1 MNRKHITNDVYPYT
15 CVMEDCTKEDVLYT
29 TKEAWKTHLTEDHR
43 STNYWVCLPCGG
55 DTQLPTE
62 ADFISHT
69 KQEHQETIL
78 EDQIPLL
85 VPISRRSVPA
95 DITACPLCDA
105 WSSKDSGEVDREA
118 LIDHIAEE
126 IHAFSLRALPWPSE
140 DDEVWNAERAG
151 VAVLTVQDWL
161 TRWNLTHPD
170 AKEHLPYNN
179 QPKMLDRFHYFRS
192 HPYFAESGADDTASR
207 RDSND
212 SATSNLRSLK
222 NEGSLTF
229 TDSENGRI
237 TREANNEQ
245 SLIWEDLSD
254 QPRVPQTHKSHSE
267 SINSVAFS
275 PNGKM
280 VVSASDDPMVRL
292 WDSATGALLQ
302 TLKGHSD
309 WVNAVAFSP
318 DGRELASASHDKT
331 IKLWDRF
338 TEAPPMA
345 LEGHLVWV
353 NAVAYSPDSKLVASA
368 SDDMTVR
375 LWDSATGVLL
385 QTLNGH
391 LDRVNAVAFSPDGKL
406 VASASD
412 DMTVRLWNSVTGTP
426 WDAFKS
432 HLGRVNAV
440 AFSPDG
446 KLVASA
452 SDDTTVRLWD
462 LTTEALLQT
471 LKGHSGCVNAVA
483 FSPDGKL
490 VASASGDMIVRLWD
504 SATGISLQMLEDYAS
519 IGSAGRDIKYSKPLA
534 SCLNMTDTSRHF
546 AIRTRQV
553 HRMDI
558 ANRFSSSTIRPF
570 WPQTRRNRPVVS

>member
-15 CVMEDCTKEDVLYT
+15 CVMKDCTKEDVLYT

-126 IHAFSLRALPWPSE
+126 IHAFSLRALPWPPE

-161 TRWNLTHPD
+161 MRWNLTHPD

-179 QPKMLDRFHYFRS
+179 QPKMLDSFHYFRS
-192 HPYFAESGADDTASR
+192 HPYFAESGVDDTASR

-229 TDSENGRI
+229 TESENGRI
-237 TREANNEQ
+237 TREAKNEQ
-245 SLIWEDLSD
+245 SLIWEGLSD
-254 QPRVPQTHKSHSE
+254 QPRVPQTHKNHSE

-280 VVSASDDPMVRL
+280 VVSASDDL
-292 WDSATGALLQ
+292 
-302 TLKGHSD
+302 
-309 WVNAVAFSP
+309 
-318 DGRELASASHDKT
+318 
-331 IKLWDRF
+331 
-338 TEAPPMA
+338 MA
-345 LEGHLVWV
+345 
-353 NAVAYSPDSKLVASA
+353 
-368 SDDMTVR
+368 R
-375 LWDSATGVLL
+375 LWDSATGV
-385 QTLNGH
+385 
-391 LDRVNAVAFSPDGKL
+391 P
-406 VASASD
+406 
-412 DMTVRLWNSVTGTP
+412 
-426 WDAFKS
+426 
-432 HLGRVNAV
+432 
-440 AFSPDG
+440 
-446 KLVASA
+446 
-452 SDDTTVRLWD
+452 
-462 LTTEALLQT
+462 
-471 LKGHSGCVNAVA
+471 
-483 FSPDGKL
+483 
-490 VASASGDMIVRLWD
+490 
-504 SATGISLQMLEDYAS
+504 LQMLDDYAS
-519 IGSAGRDIKYSKPLA
+519 IDSAGRDIKYSRPLA

-546 AIRTRQV
+546 AICTPQAY
-553 HRMDI
+553 RMDI